1 MKQNRIS
8 LTSFAMQAGLG
19 LGGFWVFKYIF
30 IIAAAQY
37 PALAYI
43 NTFLSFLTPLL
54 LLFYFIK
61 LKNEADNSKLAYWK
75 GVRLGILIFLFAS
88 FIESVI
94 VIVHIM
100 WIDPTFISIINQ
112 QKLDLAQSLGFSET
126 LMEELKKQTSF
137 SPFVFVINQIL
148 NNVFIGFILSLII
161 TPVASKID
169 NNIRNIDK

>member
-1 MKQNRIS
+1 M
-8 LTSFAMQAGLG
+8 
-19 LGGFWVFKYIF
+19 
-30 IIAAAQY
+30 
-37 PALAYI
+37 
-43 NTFLSFLTPLL
+43 
-54 LLFYFIK
+54 
-61 LKNEADNSKLAYWK
+61 K

-112 QKLDLAQSLGFSET
+112 QKLDLAQSLGFSDT
-126 LMEELKKQTSF
+126 LIEELKTNFF
-137 SPFVFVINQIL
+137 SPFVFVMNQIL

-169 NNIRNIDK
+169 INIRNIDK